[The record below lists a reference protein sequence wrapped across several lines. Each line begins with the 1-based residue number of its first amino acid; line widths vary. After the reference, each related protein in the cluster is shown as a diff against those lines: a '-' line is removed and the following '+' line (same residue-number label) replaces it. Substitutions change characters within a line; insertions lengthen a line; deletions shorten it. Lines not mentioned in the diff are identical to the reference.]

1 LLPVVERR
9 LQLQDARRSGPRFF
23 GPPEFR
29 ERRGQKHIRDAVDWI
44 ALDGRLGDV
53 ASGDL
58 ILVGGESCQDFGL
71 LALGD
76 LDEVQ
81 GPPLSAGLSDF
92 GT

>member
-1 LLPVVERR
+1 MFLLRCSEAVLLEIRP
-9 LQLQDARRSGPRFF
+9 STT
-23 GPPEFR
+23 
-29 ERRGQKHIRDAVDWI
+29 RDASAV
-44 ALDGRLGDV
+44 LGDV